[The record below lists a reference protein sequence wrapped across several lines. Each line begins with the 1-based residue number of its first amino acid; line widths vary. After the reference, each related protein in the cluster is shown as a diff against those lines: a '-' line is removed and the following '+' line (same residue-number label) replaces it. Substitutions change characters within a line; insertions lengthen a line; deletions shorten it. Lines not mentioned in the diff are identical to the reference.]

1 MPTSSLPRLDFR
13 RLYDHF
19 DTPVTDVDCGA
30 RCASHNPG
38 GKPFCC
44 DICHAVPAVYHQ
56 EWLYLSQSTGL
67 WHEWRGDECAEDTGS
82 TVEVRSETPD
92 NMLLLACEG
101 PAHCQR
107 RYRALSCREFPF
119 FPYLSSDYHFLG
131 LAYDWTFQ
139 ARCWVISHLDRVTAE
154 YRREFVSAYDDLFS
168 LWPEEMDGY
177 AGLSEMMREVFSQRH
192 RRIPLLHRNGGCYL
206 ISPASEDMR
215 RVDPQG
221 LPRFGLYRQG

>member
-44 DICHAVPAVYHQ
+44 DICHAVPAGYHQ

-119 FPYLSSDYHFLG
+119 FPYLSSDYRFLG
-131 LAYDWTFQ
+131 LAYDWTFE

-177 AGLSEMMREVFSQRH
+177 AGLSETMREVFSQRH

>member
-119 FPYLSSDYHFLG
+119 FPYLSSDYRFLG
-131 LAYDWTFQ
+131 LAYDWTFE